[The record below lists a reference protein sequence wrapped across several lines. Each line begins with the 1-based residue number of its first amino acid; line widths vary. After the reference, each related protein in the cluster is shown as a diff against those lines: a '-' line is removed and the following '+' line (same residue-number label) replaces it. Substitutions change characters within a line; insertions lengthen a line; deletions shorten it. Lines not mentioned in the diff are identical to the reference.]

1 VSDDAG
7 NGGRWLKECT
17 PDTQSVYQSWPHGL
31 TDNDVS
37 GGIALAARTVARS
50 PSTRCVAHELSK
62 GAPLKLVVYGTSIS
76 ANNKRRQHGPSY
88 RHVHHRGLERPR
100 AAARGGPQVRLT
112 RLD

>member
-1 VSDDAG
+1 MSDDAG

-17 PDTQSVYQSWPHGL
+17 PDTQSVYRSWPHGL

-88 RHVHHRGLERPR
+88 QELLQERHPR
-100 AAARGGPQVRLT
+100 T
-112 RLD
+112 RH